1 MAQKRKQE
9 ALAQTDGML
18 VEYLTCSG
26 KRYRTEWWINMR
38 HFSRLARSGL
48 RRLQDKG
55 HTVKF
60 TKYFEFIRQRPDRAI
75 LRDEWIERAVKSPVK
90 EIVQKDGR
98 IRRWV
103 SIEEME
109 NRFLRVVIL
118 PDGETI
124 HNAFFD
130 RRFKP

>member
-1 MAQKRKQE
+1 
-9 ALAQTDGML
+9 
-18 VEYLTCSG
+18 
-26 KRYRTEWWINMR
+26 MR

-55 HTVKF
+55 PTVKF
-60 TKYFEFIRQRPDRAI
+60 TKYFEFIRRRPDRAI
-75 LRDEWIERAVKSPVK
+75 IRDEWIERAVKSPVK

-109 NRFLRVVIL
+109 DRFLRVVIL

>member
-1 MAQKRKQE
+1 
-9 ALAQTDGML
+9 
-18 VEYLTCSG
+18 
-26 KRYRTEWWINMR
+26 MR
-38 HFSRLARSGL
+38 HFSRPACSGL
-48 RRLQDKG
+48 RRLQNKRR
-55 HTVKF
+55 TVKF

-75 LRDEWIERAVKSPVK
+75 IRDEWIERAVKSPVK

-109 NRFLRVVIL
+109 NRFLRVDIL
-118 PDGETI
+118 PDGETV

-130 RRFKP
+130 RRFEP